1 MENVV
6 GKKITEFRKKNKM
19 TQHEFADKL
28 YVTNTTVSRWE
39 TGATIPSAEQ
49 LLSIAELL
57 GESID
62 SLMGKESLKSQEKD
76 DAAVPENS
84 NAENSNTEKRE
95 RILSPKERERILIFK
110 VAGFSLLGVLAVCL
124 IVLTVVFVNRYIKKQ
139 EELAKEEA
147 LWQKTKKFEA
157 EWADLQAIS
166 ASLDFLGN
174 VENTEY
180 ASNGQCIAQFGIENN
195 TVNFEIY
202 SSKATTAKMY
212 ISVVSKYSEYSG
224 TYTITFFDRVWNLYV
239 NPTELQL
246 ANKEFLKTN
255 AIYVS
260 AEEEKTWYAFVE
272 VPVEVQLQEGVNVI
286 KFVVPTTGNGYYG
299 LNMDYIR
306 FETDAELKW
315 KPVKDNKVRPAD
327 KEE

>member
-62 SLMGKESLKSQEKD
+62 SLMGKESLKPQAKD
-76 DAAVPENS
+76 DAVAPENS
-84 NAENSNTEKRE
+84 NNEKRE
-95 RILSPKERERILIFK
+95 SNLSSKDRERILIFK

-124 IVLTVVFVNRYIKKQ
+124 IVFAAVSINRYMKKQ

-166 ASLDFLGN
+166 ASLDFFGN

-180 ASNGQCIAQFGIENN
+180 ASNGQCIAQFGIESNP
-195 TVNFEIY
+195 VNFEIY
-202 SSKATTAKMY
+202 SSKQTTAKMY
-212 ISVVSKYSEYSG
+212 IAVVSKYSESFG
-224 TYTITFFDRVWNLYV
+224 TYAMTFFDKVWNLYV

-260 AEEEKTWYAFVE
+260 TEEEKTWYAFVE
-272 VPVEVQLQEGVNVI
+272 VPVEVQLQEGLNVI
-286 KFVVPTTGNGYYG
+286 KFIVPATGNGYYG

-315 KPVKDNKVRPAD
+315 RPVKDNKVRPAD
-327 KEE
+327 EE

>member
-19 TQHEFADKL
+19 TQQEVADKL

-39 TGATIPSAEQ
+39 TGVTVPSAEQ
-49 LLSIAELL
+49 LFSIAQLL

-62 SLMGKESLKSQEKD
+62 SLMGKENVKLQENKE
-76 DAAVPENS
+76 AATENLNS
-84 NAENSNTEKRE
+84 ENLNNKNREK
-95 RILSPKERERILIFK
+95 ILIFK
-110 VAGFSLLGVLAVCL
+110 IVGFSILGVLAICL
-124 IVLTVVFVNRYIKKQ
+124 IVFSLVSINRYIKKQ
-139 EELAKEEA
+139 EELLKEAA
-147 LWQKTKKFEA
+147 LWQKTDKFEA

-166 ASLDFLGN
+166 ASLDFFGN

-202 SSKATTAKMY
+202 SSKTTSAKMY
-212 ISVVSKYSEYSG
+212 ISVVSRYSEKNG
-224 TYTITFFDRVWNLYV
+224 YTTTFFDKVWNLYV

-246 ANKEFLKTN
+246 ANKDFLKTN
-255 AIYVS
+255 VVYVS
-260 AEEEKTWYAFVE
+260 SEEEKTWYSFVE
-272 VPVEVQLQEGVNVI
+272 VAVDVQLQEGLNVI
-286 KFVVPTTGNGYYG
+286 KFMVPATGNGFYG

-315 KPVKDNKVRPAD
+315 KPIKDNKVRPAD
-327 KEE
+327 EE